1 MDQTFS
7 VMLEIGDITYT
18 YFQKILWVQNTNTF
32 KLFNKTFSYPFQ
44 NKFSSK
50 PNQMNSKY
58 LYSGYQ
64 ITNGAQLS
72 GTLQMSG

>member
-7 VMLEIGDITYT
+7 IQIGDITYI
-18 YFQKILWVQNTNTF
+18 YFYKNFWVQNTNTF
-32 KLFNKTFSYPFQ
+32 KLFNKTFSSPFQ
-44 NKFSSK
+44 NNFSSK
-50 PNQMNSKY
+50 PNQIHSKY
-58 LYSGYQ
+58 LYSGNQ

>member
-1 MDQTFS
+1 MEQTFS

-18 YFQKILWVQNTNTF
+18 YFHKNFWVQNTNTF

-44 NKFSSK
+44 NNFSSK
-50 PNQMNSKY
+50 PNWILSKY
-58 LYSGYQ
+58 LYSGYSM
-64 ITNGAQLS
+64 TNGAKLG